1 MYCTEIEGNRM
12 FLNSQDVL
20 SDLISLH
27 SFEPLETKL
36 VMKTIKKGDV
46 VLDIGANIGYYTLI
60 FAKLVGDEGKVF
72 AIEPDPGNFALLEKN
87 VRTNC
92 YNNVVLVQKAASN
105 VTGSCR
111 LYLCERNKG
120 MHRIYMSRYCNRS
133 VQVECVRIDDLLVDY
148 CGEIDFIK
156 MDVEG
161 SEWAVVEGMALLL
174 KKSAHLKMMTEFAP
188 YAIKESGVEP
198 GQYLKL
204 LEDSGF
210 QIYQMNYAG
219 MKVEKANI
227 AGLLRMNTDR
237 EDITN
242 LLCVK

>member
-1 MYCTEIEGNRM
+1 
-12 FLNSQDVL
+12 
-20 SDLISLH
+20 
-27 SFEPLETKL
+27 
-36 VMKTIKKGDV
+36 
-46 VLDIGANIGYYTLI
+46 
-60 FAKLVGDEGKVF
+60 
-72 AIEPDPGNFALLEKN
+72 
-87 VRTNC
+87 
-92 YNNVVLVQKAASN
+92 
-105 VTGSCR
+105 
-111 LYLCERNKG
+111 